1 MQVLAAQDRI
11 LDEQN
16 IVGDLAYSTAIFID
30 QANKVTQHQVF
41 PPSPCGSVTDCGP
54 NYYCAD
60 SDNKRACFIDQ
71 AGNPVHFT
79 ASSGRFKVQRGG
91 ATYDIIS
98 NDVSFTNV
106 IMSSSTDRE
115 LILQIEATGDPQYK
129 QKVYYQNYITK

>member
-30 QANKVTQHQVF
+30 QANKVTQHNALM
-41 PPSPCGSVTDCGP
+41 PLDCGGTPSCGS
-54 NYYCAD
+54 NYYCA
-60 SDNKRACFIDQ
+60 NIAKNRACFMDQ
-71 AGNPVHFT
+71 SSNRVDFIAG
-79 ASSGRFKVQRGG
+79 SGRFKVQKGG
-91 ATYDIIS
+91 TTYDIIS

-106 IMSSSTDRE
+106 IVSSSTDRE
-115 LILQIEATGDPQYK
+115 LILQIEATGDPQYN